1 MLFWRRESIPQE
13 WLTWREIGE
22 ILRKSPQGQTT
33 LIRRVPPA
41 ASGAPDDGNF
51 QVDIRNAQV
60 VTLAQMFAMGSHLCT
75 AYDMYKH
82 YLDLPILIHKHK
94 RECKSFREHGTRDQ
108 WEAPAPANKRA
119 RTKW

>member
-1 MLFWRRESIPQE
+1 MSCPHN
-13 WLTWREIGE
+13 WLTWPEIGE

-33 LIRRVPPA
+33 LIRRVPRA
-41 ASGAPDDGNF
+41 ASGAPDDRDF

-75 AYDMYKH
+75 AYDMYNH
-82 YLDLPILIHKHK
+82 YLDLDIVIHKRK
-94 RECKSFREHGTRDQ
+94 RECKPFREEHRTREQ

-119 RTKW
+119 RRTKW